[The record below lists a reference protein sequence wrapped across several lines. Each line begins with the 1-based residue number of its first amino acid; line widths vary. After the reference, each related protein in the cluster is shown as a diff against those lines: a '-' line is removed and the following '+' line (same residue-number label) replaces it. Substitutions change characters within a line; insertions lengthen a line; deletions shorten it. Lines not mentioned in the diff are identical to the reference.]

1 MDSAAL
7 DCFASRGIDRCDA
20 ERLVLSCKDQ
30 ILLNRV
36 AVSGA
41 FADVTSPYV
50 FVKALP
56 VLKTNVYEKKE
67 YGEDVE
73 CLYSVRKKVAGC
85 IDALNLPAEVA
96 PNAAAAVTPNTETA
110 PVVAPNATVV
120 ATAAPVVATAAIAA
134 PNTDAAHVA
143 VPVAPGRDAA
153 EYTFAAWALWQKNKS
168 KMYLPCNVVFAYCYR
183 WKLDSKEMLKHLR
196 RHDVSK
202 NMVTTND
209 LYECERTIDAFLRKA
224 TACAKLTCKSS
235 DALDAVQNR
244 AVRLSLASPVS
255 AIQGGAGVGKTT
267 TVSHLVNE
275 VASQTS
281 VVCLAFT
288 HKAKRCIR
296 QKLQNDDVRVSTIHS
311 FIQTHKGAAVTQY
324 ERLFLLL
331 DETSMIDVE
340 LLADLAKTVMQKCD
354 GYQVC
359 FVGDEQQLQPI
370 GRGEFFRCA
379 ALFLKKQEGAI
390 CLRGHDVHAR
400 RSLVGASGGH
410 VSVLKKCYRTD
421 RPDMF
426 GAYQRIREGEMP
438 ESSPNFDVK
447 YCETDKD
454 INARVGAVI
463 RSMADGDA
471 VQFIAWQ
478 NKDVYKVNQ
487 WVQARLLKTGRVGPE
502 SWGGFYKGD
511 KVIYRGDNTKDGV
524 TNATIGRVTDV
535 NRSIKVLWE
544 DGKISTFFK
553 DVAKDLFL
561 AYCITAHSSQ
571 GSEYATVVVPCYD
584 VDKMMKCIDR
594 RWFYTAVTRARSH
607 VTVMCSPGI
616 KEFLRKDIA
625 PQPVSGVHV

>member
-1 MDSAAL
+1 MDSAAF
-7 DCFASRGIDRCDA
+7 DCFASRGIDRRDA

-67 YGEDVE
+67 YGEDVD

-85 IDALNLPAEVA
+85 IDALNLPAVPVPVAAVTVADPVVPNTA
-96 PNAAAAVTPNTETA
+96 PNAPVVTDVVANAAIAVPNTETA
-110 PVVAPNATVV
+110 PVAEPA
-120 ATAAPVVATAAIAA
+120 
-134 PNTDAAHVA
+134 
-143 VPVAPGRDAA
+143 APGRDAA
-153 EYTFAAWALWQKNKS
+153 EYSFAAWALWQKNKS

-224 TACAKLTCKSS
+224 TASAKLTCKDS

-311 FIQTHKGAAVTQY
+311 FVQSNKGAGVTQY

-340 LLADLAKTVMQKCD
+340 LLADLAKTVLAKCD

-379 ALFLKKQEGAI
+379 F
-390 CLRGHDVHAR
+390 
-400 RSLVGASGGH
+400 
-410 VSVLKKCYRTD
+410 
-421 RPDMF
+421 
-426 GAYQRIREGEMP
+426 
-438 ESSPNFDVK
+438 
-447 YCETDKD
+447 
-454 INARVGAVI
+454 
-463 RSMADGDA
+463 
-471 VQFIAWQ
+471 
-478 NKDVYKVNQ
+478 
-487 WVQARLLKTGRVGPE
+487 
-502 SWGGFYKGD
+502 
-511 KVIYRGDNTKDGV
+511 
-524 TNATIGRVTDV
+524 
-535 NRSIKVLWE
+535 
-544 DGKISTFFK
+544 
-553 DVAKDLFL
+553 
-561 AYCITAHSSQ
+561 
-571 GSEYATVVVPCYD
+571 
-584 VDKMMKCIDR
+584 
-594 RWFYTAVTRARSH
+594 
-607 VTVMCSPGI
+607 
-616 KEFLRKDIA
+616 
-625 PQPVSGVHV
+625 